1 MTRILLAVLLVAL
14 AAACNSPG
22 ATDPGDQEPDAE
34 AFKAEM
40 DAEAASL
47 LPDLIK
53 AFGGQLN
60 GMQAT
65 FYERSGFG
73 IWDYTAKGTVYGLPG
88 TDDDAL
94 TAGAGVLTDH
104 GFTVET
110 DEEKKSLRARKGDVL
125 VLVASAVSRRR
136 RGCRI
141 AQPHDDE
148 RRGDQRRRRLRRGRS
163 RSGLSRLPDVT
174 GDTAPGASARG

>member
-22 ATDPGDQEPDAE
+22 ATDPGDKEPDAE
-34 AFKAEM
+34 AFKAQM

-47 LPDLIK
+47 LPDLMK

-94 TAGAGVLTDH
+94 TAGARALTDH
-104 GFTVET
+104 GFTVES
-110 DEEKKSLRARKGDVL
+110 DEAKKSLRASKGDVL
-125 VLVASAVSRRR
+125 VIVASAFPDDDKGVASLNLTMMSAEAISD
-136 RGCRI
+136 GDDFAEDAP
-141 AQPHDDE
+141 AQDY
-148 RRGDQRRRRLRRGRS
+148 LAY
-163 RSGLSRLPDVT
+163 LK
-174 GDTAPGASARG
+174 